1 MKSYYQLIKTMKNF
15 EKKTSHWVNVFIKKR
30 IVNSGNVGQQ
40 DVHVKHTVQL
50 HRHDV
55 HSILL
60 VLI

>member
-1 MKSYYQLIKTMKNF
+1 MKNF